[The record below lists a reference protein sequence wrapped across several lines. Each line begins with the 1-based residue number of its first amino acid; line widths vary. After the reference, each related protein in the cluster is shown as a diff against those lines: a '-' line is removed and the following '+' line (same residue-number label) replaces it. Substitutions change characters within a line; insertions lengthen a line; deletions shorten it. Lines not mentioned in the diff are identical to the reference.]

1 MRSRLVAVFFFVW
14 RGGEVAE
21 KRQLLATN
29 YPSLN
34 LSLRNVDVFR
44 AVLSSALHTSKS
56 LSRRV
61 SRGPQVNSDE
71 ELVCYNGNTRT
82 KFGNINSRYP
92 IQYIYLNLDKHLI
105 R

>member
-1 MRSRLVAVFFFVW
+1 MRSRLVAVFFFFLF
-14 RGGEVAE
+14 GGGGVQ

-29 YPSLN
+29 YLSLN

-61 SRGPQVNSDE
+61 SRGPEVNSDE
-71 ELVCYNGNTRT
+71 ELVCYNGNTKT
-82 KFGNINSRYP
+82 KLGNINSRYP
-92 IQYIYLNLDKHLI
+92 I
-105 R
+105 

>member
-1 MRSRLVAVFFFVW
+1 MRSRLVAVFFFFLF
-14 RGGEVAE
+14 GGGGVQ

-29 YPSLN
+29 YLSLN

-61 SRGPQVNSDE
+61 SRRPEANSDE
-71 ELVCYNGNTRT
+71 ELVCYNGST
-82 KFGNINSRYP
+82 KTKLGNINSRYP
-92 IQYIYLNLDKHLI
+92 I
-105 R
+105 

>member
-1 MRSRLVAVFFFVW
+1 MRSRLVAVFFFSVW
-14 RGGEVAE
+14 RGGGGGVQ

-61 SRGPQVNSDE
+61 SRGPEVNSDE
-71 ELVCYNGNTRT
+71 ELVCYNGNTKT
-82 KFGNINSRYP
+82 KLGNINSRYP
-92 IQYIYLNLDKHLI
+92 I
-105 R
+105 